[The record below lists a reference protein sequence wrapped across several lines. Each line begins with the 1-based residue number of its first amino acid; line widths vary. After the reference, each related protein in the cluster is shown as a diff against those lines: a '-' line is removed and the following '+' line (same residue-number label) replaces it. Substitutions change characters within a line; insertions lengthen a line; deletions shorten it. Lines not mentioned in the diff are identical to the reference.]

1 MWIFFR
7 KGGRSMKK
15 KVLASLLIG
24 MSIIT
29 AGTSTYASNFNSL
42 EASNLVKEQS
52 SPRILEDGTLIVYK
66 KSNRTLK
73 TNVEGYEVIN
83 PDKESFSTKD
93 RVALIN
99 GKAPRNTPINI
110 KLYGTTDL
118 NKKNFNLNKLP
129 GKDDY
134 VEVSS
139 ETIYAGNLGF
149 FQKQQDLVMGMN
161 KVQINFGANGVK
173 PIEILIYVYEK
184 TPTVTEIIS
193 VSN

>member
-1 MWIFFR
+1 
-7 KGGRSMKK
+7 MKK

>member
-1 MWIFFR
+1 
-7 KGGRSMKK
+7 MKK
-15 KVLASLLIG
+15 KLIASLLIG
-24 MSIIT
+24 MSLFT
-29 AGTSTYASNFNSL
+29 VGTSTYAADFNGFNQ
-42 EASNLVKEQS
+42 ASPVNEQT

-73 TNVEGYEVIN
+73 TNVDGYEVIN

-93 RVALIN
+93 KVALIN
-99 GKAPRNTPINI
+99 GKAPKNTPVNI

-118 NKKNFNLNKLP
+118 TKKNFNLNKLP
-129 GKDDY
+129 AKSDY

-139 ETIYAGNLGF
+139 ETVYTGNLGF

-161 KVQINFGANGVK
+161 KVQINFGAKGVK

-193 VSN
+193 VAN